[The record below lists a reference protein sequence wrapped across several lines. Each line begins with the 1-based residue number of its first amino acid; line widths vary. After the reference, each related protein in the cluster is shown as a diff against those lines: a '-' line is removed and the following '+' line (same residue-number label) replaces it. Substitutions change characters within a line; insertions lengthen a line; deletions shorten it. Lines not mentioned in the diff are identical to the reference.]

1 MSRLIRSLIFVPGNN
16 TRFINKAKNLNA
28 DIICLDLEDSVP
40 ASEKDK
46 ARELVREELSDKF
59 MNEVYVRIN
68 APNTQYIEDDIKCI
82 VRQGL
87 SGIVIPKVNSANEIR
102 KIEELIKSLE
112 EKEGLREGSIE
123 LIPSIENAIG
133 VVNAYNIASSS
144 ERVTAVIFGIF
155 DLLHDL
161 GVEYDENDFISYIY
175 PRAKVALDAKA
186 ANVYAIDSIW
196 QKIDDREGLIR
207 DAKFGMKL
215 GYNGKSIIH
224 PNQID
229 VVHDI
234 FKPSKEEIEWA
245 KRIVNALEEAKRAG
259 KGAIRLEGKMID
271 EVHYKRAKALLSSI
285 SS

>member
-1 MSRLIRSLIFVPGNN
+1 MSRLLRSLIFVPGNN

-40 ASEKDK
+40 DSEKDK

-68 APNTQYIEDDIKCI
+68 APNTQYIEDDIKSI

-102 KIEELIKSLE
+102 KIAELIKSLE
-112 EKEGLREGSIE
+112 EKEGLKEESIE

-224 PNQID
+224 PSQID
-229 VVHDI
+229 IVHDI